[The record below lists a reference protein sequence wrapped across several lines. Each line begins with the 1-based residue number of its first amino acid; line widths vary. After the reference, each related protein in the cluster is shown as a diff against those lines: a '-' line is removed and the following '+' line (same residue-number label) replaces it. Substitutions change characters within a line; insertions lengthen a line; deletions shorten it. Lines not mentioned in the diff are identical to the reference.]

1 MEWGGKERDT
11 ERDREAETKNG
22 RDIASEEIGRME
34 GLKEREEA
42 ADRDREGTGTRTRR
56 ERRGSEER

>member
-22 RDIASEEIGRME
+22 REVASEEIGRTE
-34 GLKEREEA
+34 GLKERKEA

-56 ERRGSEER
+56 ERRGSKER